1 MRGRDGLLADISA
14 ALLSARFGNDIVSAV
29 TRRTV
34 DEALAPAVLPVMA
47 AELRR
52 FADEL
57 VKPYDPTG
65 AWWPAIKDV
74 ERKLHARADQFDGGM
89 A

>member
-1 MRGRDGLLADISA
+1 MLGQISA
-14 ALLSARFGNDIVSAV
+14 ALLSARFGGDIVSAV

-52 FADEL
+52 FSDEL
-57 VKPYDPTG
+57 IKPYDPTG
-65 AWWPAIKDV
+65 AWWPAIQDV
-74 ERKLHARADQFDGGM
+74 DRKLRARADQLDGGV